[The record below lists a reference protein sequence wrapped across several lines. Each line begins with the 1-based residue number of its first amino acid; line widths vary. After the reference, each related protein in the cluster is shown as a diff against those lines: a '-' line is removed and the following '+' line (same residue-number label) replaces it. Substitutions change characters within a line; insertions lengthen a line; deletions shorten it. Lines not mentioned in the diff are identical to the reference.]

1 VRKVEDVFRSVLNWE
16 DEHRDGVNRGM
27 TEFNVQQKMA
37 VLLRLVT
44 KPMKEQLL
52 LHGVETNYDQARIKI
67 MEWAVVKARDA
78 QKIKDIAQKNK
89 NAMTTSLPI
98 AAPENDDYLLNTYGG
113 DGQQYQE

>member
-1 VRKVEDVFRSVLNWE
+1 
-16 DEHRDGVNRGM
+16 
-27 TEFNVQQKMA
+27 
-37 VLLRLVT
+37 
-44 KPMKEQLL
+44 
-52 LHGVETNYDQARIKI
+52 

-113 DGQQYQE
+113 DGQQYQDQGGYWADPATGDMYQLMGKGYKGYKGQVKGKGKGPKGGCTNWRSTFPGRMHERHR